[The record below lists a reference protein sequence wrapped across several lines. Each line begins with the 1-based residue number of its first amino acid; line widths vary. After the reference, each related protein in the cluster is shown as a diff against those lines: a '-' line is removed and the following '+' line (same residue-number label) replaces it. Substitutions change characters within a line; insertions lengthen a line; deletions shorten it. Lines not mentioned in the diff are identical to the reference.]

1 MVQEIS
7 CAMEEQSAGSNQM
20 RAVVGAVMEAT
31 SKTKLT
37 SDAMAMENAAIQREI
52 KALEES
58 AISMKGNMDMMKE
71 NTTRVR
77 SITTALSSLSNE
89 TRRSIMD
96 INNELEKFRV

>member
-1 MVQEIS
+1 
-7 CAMEEQSAGSNQM
+7 
-20 RAVVGAVMEAT
+20 
-31 SKTKLT
+31 
-37 SDAMAMENAAIQREI
+37 MENAAIQREI

-96 INNELEKFRV
+96 ISNELEKFRV